1 TEPGPRGGSRLRGD
15 ASGLRA
21 PALVVALLD
30 DLRVRGRG
38 DDRADL
44 DLLVRLHRGL
54 LAAAVR
60 LAPDDLDLGADR
72 HVGVNGRER
81 KARALV
87 GRVPGEHRKADDL

>member
-1 TEPGPRGGSRLRGD
+1 AEPGPAPGPGS
-15 ASGLRA
+15 APPPSGLRA
-21 PALVVALLD
+21 PPRVVALLD
-30 DLRVRGRG
+30 DLRVRGRR

-72 HVGVNGRER
+72 NVGVNGRER

-87 GRVPGEHRKADDL
+87 GRVPGEHRKADD